1 MTRQRWGATLL
12 TFVCWYVLFL
22 VAGPHIH
29 NAWGMVLLMGGYVT
43 GGLLLL
49 NTVDLCCGRWLRRGG
64 QQRALGRYDVHTP
77 APAPRVMVR
86 RIILE
91 EIVPYEDDRP

>member
-12 TFVCWYVLFL
+12 TFACWYGLFR

-29 NAWGMVLLMGGYVT
+29 NAWGMVLLLGGYVL
-43 GGLLLL
+43 GGLLLV
-49 NTVDLCCGRWLRRGG
+49 NTVDLCFGRWLRRGG
-64 QQRALGRYDVHTP
+64 HERALGRYDVQ
-77 APAPRVMVR
+77 APAPRLMVR

-91 EIVPYEDDRP
+91 EIVPYEDECR